1 MLFVINNLN
10 VDSSGTANAKPL
22 VKWKDLLFGQWK
34 GPNPLLT
41 GSRGCGYIF
50 SRGCRFTNLIPDRL
64 IAMSQSLRHLVLP
77 LLHHKNKN
85 GTSAIAA
92 TRNCH
97 TLQAA
102 GRAGLTCWDPVCHAS
117 QQERQDKHQDPGGT
131 DRAAAVQ
138 TLTRK

>member
-1 MLFVINNLN
+1 MLIRLEQQ
-10 VDSSGTANAKPL
+10 NAKPL

-50 SRGCRFTNLIPDRL
+50 SRGCRFTNLDPRQADHHV
-64 IAMSQSLRHLVLP
+64 AVPQAPGSSTASPQKTKME
-77 LLHHKNKN
+77 LL
-85 GTSAIAA
+85 
-92 TRNCH
+92 CH
-97 TLQAA
+97 R
-102 GRAGLTCWDPVCHAS
+102 GRTKPPHTASRRQGRPHWWDPVCHAS
-117 QQERQDKHQDPGGT
+117 QQERQDKHRDPGGT